1 GVALPELLQRP
12 GRPDGLRAGR
22 RRGAGPLPRRPPPGR
37 SGRRARTLHRRH
49 QPAGTRGPD
58 RRAPAALRGR
68 RDHDRDAHP
77 VRADAG
83 AARHR
88 AGDGRGRRRPGR
100 PSLMAVA
107 LLVRHG
113 RTAANVDGLLAG
125 WSPAVPLDARGVE
138 QAVQLGRRLA
148 TTPLVAVVS
157 SPLERCLQTAD
168 AITSAHDG
176 APPAR
181 HTDDAIGECHYGA
194 WTGRPLAELARE
206 PLWDDIQKRPSTVRF
221 PPHDDY
227 RAESMLEMLD
237 RVVTGISAWDQ
248 RSEEEIGS

>member
-1 GVALPELLQRP
+1 
-12 GRPDGLRAGR
+12 
-22 RRGAGPLPRRPPPGR
+22 
-37 SGRRARTLHRRH
+37 
-49 QPAGTRGPD
+49 
-58 RRAPAALRGR
+58 
-68 RDHDRDAHP
+68 
-77 VRADAG
+77 
-83 AARHR
+83 
-88 AGDGRGRRRPGR
+88 
-100 PSLMAVA
+100 MAVA

-138 QAVQLGRRLA
+138 QAAQLGRRLA

-248 RSEEEIGS
+248 RIEEEHGPGAVWAAVSHGDVIKALLGAALGSPLDRFQRIVVDPASLSIVRYASAHPFVLRVNDTGSDPVDLSALSRALTESSPGGPDDDAAVGGGAGSD